1 MPLFYLECNSRAELA
16 DYGVCPLYKSIAT
29 RLRALAASATTRPPI
44 AVGVGRC
51 IFCGTL
57 MRQLTLPHSIGR
69 IPTAITDRILSVI
82 TSQARSAD
90 MIFLGRRRGK
100 NDTRVN
106 RVPDAFAHNVKCLRR
121 R

>member
-1 MPLFYLECNSRAELA
+1 MLLSSILNAILERSSLITECVHFTS
-16 DYGVCPLYKSIAT
+16 
-29 RLRALAASATTRPPI
+29 RLRLDCGPCCKYNDSPPI

-100 NDTRVN
+100 NDTHVN
-106 RVPDAFAHNVKCLRR
+106 RVPDAFARNVKCIRR